1 MKTKITNCKI
11 AFLDFNLN
19 KFRMAMGIQV
29 LVEDPK
35 NLEKIRQQEL
45 NVLRDRCKKIIDS
58 GANVIITSKG
68 MDDIA

>member
-1 MKTKITNCKI
+1 MKSKVSNCKI

-45 NVLRDRCKKIIDS
+45 NVLRDRC
-58 GANVIITSKG
+58 
-68 MDDIA
+68 